1 MDELLTRAVPQSLE
15 AEQAVLGSM
24 LINSKCI
31 PQVMD
36 KLKPEHFFHQPNRE
50 LYEVVLSMFSY
61 SMVIDPLTVID
72 QMKQQGVYH
81 EDTTRRYIMGL
92 LDITPSAAN
101 VMEYA
106 AIVRDKALLR
116 SLADAAGEIGD
127 MVRSQQGSTDEILE
141 FSEKK
146 IYSIRSGRTQGGLQP
161 ISQVL
166 HGVYSRLQELAN
178 MNSDISGASTGLRDL
193 DLRLSGLNP
202 SDLIILAAR
211 PGVGKTS
218 LALNV
223 ALNMAKSSGEAVAFF
238 SLEMSSEQLG
248 MRLLASEAFVDSSK
262 LRTGQLSK
270 EEWNSIIAA
279 AGAISRTRIL
289 VDDSAGIS
297 VAEMNARCRRV
308 EDLGLVVI
316 DYIQLMSGDSSKGD
330 NRVQVVSD
338 LSRSMKI
345 MAKELNVPVICL
357 SQLSRDSEKA
367 NRRPKLSDLRESGSI
382 EQDADVVMFLYR
394 EATEDD
400 SASMSN
406 EVDCIV
412 AKNRHGEPGTVTLQ
426 WMPKYTTFSDR
437 EWTHRD
443 YE

>member
-1 MDELLTRAVPQSLE
+1 MDELLSRSVPQSND

-24 LINSKCI
+24 LIDPKCI

-36 KLKPEHFFHQPNRE
+36 RLKVDHFYHQPNRE
-50 LYEVVLSMFSY
+50 LYEVMLSMFNY

-101 VMEYA
+101 VLEYA
-106 AIVRDKALLR
+106 SIVRDKALLR
-116 SLADAAGEIGD
+116 SLGETAGEIGD
-127 MVRSQQGSTDEILE
+127 MVSSQQGSAEEILE
-141 FSEKK
+141 ASEKK
-146 IYSIRSGRTQGGLQP
+146 IYAIRSGRSVGGLEP
-161 ISQVL
+161 ISQIL
-166 HGVYSRLQELAN
+166 HGVYGRLQELAKLG
-178 MNSDISGASTGLRDL
+178 SDISGVSTGIRSL
-193 DLRLSGLNP
+193 DTRLSGLNN

-218 LALNV
+218 LALNLTLNV
-223 ALNMAKSSGEAVAFF
+223 AKGTGKAVAFF
-238 SLEMSSEQLG
+238 SLEMSKEQLG

-262 LRTGQLSK
+262 LRTGQLNRD
-270 EEWNSIIAA
+270 EWNSIIAA
-279 AGAISRTRIL
+279 ATSISRTNIM
-289 VDDSAGIS
+289 VDDTPGVT

-308 EDLGLVVI
+308 ENLGLVVI
-316 DYIQLMSGDSSKGD
+316 DYIQLMSGDGRSDS
-330 NRVQVVSD
+330 RVQVVSE

-367 NRRPKLSDLRESGSI
+367 SRKPKLSDLRESGSI

-400 SASMSN
+400 SAAMSN

-426 WMPKYTTFSDR
+426 WMPQYTSFSDR
-437 EWTHRD
+437 EWNRD
-443 YE
+443 DYDE